1 MNTAHVDTHR
11 FLRQCKMEDARILN
25 ENTVFCDADDVKRAA
40 SNQSI
45 MTQAIAWLK
54 THNADLTHHAMPSML
69 DLPSY
74 QRILADQYA
83 YAKDRGVSIQ
93 LRWHDL
99 KPTTLQDEQYDN
111 TQLVMTTLY
120 RAFRVLCQLI
130 MRMVMP
136 IAQILSHFV
145 RLYLRNSRHRMPMQ

>member
-1 MNTAHVDTHR
+1 MLRILYVVNRVQKFNSREDFDSIVHLYEQHANVQGKPVDRAQALKNLLEYLVNTAHVDTHR

-83 YAKDRGVSIQ
+83 YAKDMF
-93 LRWHDL
+93 
-99 KPTTLQDEQYDN
+99 PYN
-111 TQLVMTTLY
+111 
-120 RAFRVLCQLI
+120 
-130 MRMVMP
+130 
-136 IAQILSHFV
+136 
-145 RLYLRNSRHRMPMQ
+145 